1 MAAAH
6 ESYAVTEA
14 YRGMRLDHFLRQML
28 PRMSRTAI
36 QEAIETRVHL
46 ASQAPPK
53 SSRRLAVGDVVFVAP
68 RPAANTP
75 SGTPAAIVVLHDG
88 GGWFVVD
95 KPAGTST
102 TPDAKR
108 PGQDIASR
116 LGAAPAHRLDRFTSG
131 CLLLTRDGQTARH
144 FDLLFRAHTIEKQY
158 LAVIEGHPDRAEF
171 DIEAPIGDATDSRVP
186 GKAAVQNEGRP
197 AITRVTVL
205 AHEGT
210 RTLVRATPRT
220 GRRHQLRVHLAHIGH
235 PIVGDLLYGEDERQ
249 FVRFLMGQPVTSPPD
264 LPPGRHLLHAS
275 QLAFAP
281 PGTESRITIHAPWP
295 ADFGFAAAKG
305 TIEGTSST

>member
-1 MAAAH
+1 MAPPP
-6 ESYAVTEA
+6 ESYPVTEA
-14 YRGMRLDHFLRQML
+14 FRGMRLDHFLRQML

-53 SSRRLAVGDVVFVAP
+53 SSRRLAVGDTVFVAP
-68 RPAANTP
+68 RPAANAPT
-75 SGTPAAIVVLHDG
+75 GTPAEIPVLHDG
-88 GGWFVVD
+88 AGWLVVN

-108 PGQDIASR
+108 PGQDVASR

-131 CLLLTRDGQTARH
+131 CLLLTRDPVIARH
-144 FDLLFRAHTIEKQY
+144 FDLAFRAHAIEKHY
-158 LAVIEGHPDRAEF
+158 LAVIEGHPDREEF

-186 GKAAVQNEGRP
+186 GKSAVIADGRP
-197 AITRVTVL
+197 AITHVRVL
-205 AHEGT
+205 ARDGG

-235 PIVGDLLYGEDERQ
+235 PITGDLLYGEDERQ
-249 FVRFLMGQPVTSPPD
+249 FVRFLMGQPVATPPD
-264 LPPGRHLLHAS
+264 LTPGRHLLHAS
-275 QLAFAP
+275 YLAFAAP
-281 PGTESRITIHAPWP
+281 VTSARIEITAPWP
-295 ADFGFAAAKG
+295 ADFGFDLAKG
-305 TIEGTSST
+305 AMQH